1 MSTTMVRENKPKVSK
16 ANFDVA
22 RMRKALSSNVTQV
35 PSNLTREE
43 KRALIL
49 SRA

>member
-1 MSTTMVRENKPKVSK
+1 MSTKMVSENKPKVSK
-16 ANFDVA
+16 ASFDVD

-35 PSNLTREE
+35 PANLSREE